1 MKNQLNIKETAL
13 TPSVQFNEFTNCLEI
28 TGRSVPMDAEKFW
41 APVLSWYIR
50 QSVITPKISVSFDF
64 DYLNSGS
71 QQFVVRLLKMMSES
85 DSKGLTQI
93 GNVTWKYED
102 YDEDLYEMGHDFSFV
117 SGLQFRF
124 LQKESNSFQAA

>member
-13 TPSVQFNEFTNCLEI
+13 TPSVRFNEFTNCLEI
-28 TGRSVPMDAEKFW
+28 TGRSVPMNPEKFW

-50 QSVITPKISVSFDF
+50 QSAITPKISVSFNF

-71 QQFVVRLLKMMSES
+71 QQFIVKLLKMMSES

-102 YDEDLYEMGHDFSFV
+102 YDEDMYEMGHDFSFV
-117 SGLQFRF
+117 TGIQFHF
-124 LQKESNSFQAA
+124 IQNESNTFIAA